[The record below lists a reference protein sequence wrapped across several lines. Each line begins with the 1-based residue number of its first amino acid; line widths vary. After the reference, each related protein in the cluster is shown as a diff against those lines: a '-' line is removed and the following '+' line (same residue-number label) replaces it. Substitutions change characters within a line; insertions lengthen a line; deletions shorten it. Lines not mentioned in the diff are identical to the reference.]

1 MRIGRTLPPA
11 AAPLSLKE
19 ILSGLAAL
27 LPGAAARERFE
38 AELREYYR
46 VPHVF
51 LLSSGKAALAVILL
65 ALKEL
70 NPDRDEVL
78 VPAYTCYSVPAAVIR
93 AGLKVRPCDIDPQT
107 LDYDWSRV
115 GEAMAGGRLLG
126 AVSTHLFGL
135 PADVERL
142 KRMAAGHGVTVI
154 EDAAQAMGG
163 EVGGRKIGT
172 LGDVALFSLGRG
184 KALSTVSGGIILTG
198 SDELG
203 EAIAG
208 VVGVLPVEG
217 CHENLKNISYALALL
232 VLVRPNFFWLPKA
245 IAILKLG
252 ETIFDASFELKRLGD
267 FQAGL
272 SNGWQEKIAALR
284 ETRLKSVMAMITAGV
299 CGPVISNHC
308 APNIIKFPILV
319 NDVDARGRLL
329 LQSELLGLGIS
340 AVYPGTVP
348 KIPELKDRYDET
360 EFPHAEYVAKRIVT
374 LPVNPYVT
382 SSDIKRIYELYRQY
396 SD

>member
-27 LPGAAARERFE
+27 VPGTASQERFQ

-70 NPDRDEVL
+70 TPDRDEVL
-78 VPAYTCYSVPAAVIR
+78 VPAYTCYSVPAAIIR

-107 LDYDWSRV
+107 LDFDWDRV
-115 GEAMAGGRLLG
+115 EEAMAGGRLLG

-142 KRMAAGHGVTVI
+142 KQMAAGHGVTVI

-163 EVGGRKIGT
+163 EVGSRKIGT
-172 LGDVALFSLGRG
+172 MGDVALFSLGRG
-184 KALSTVSGGIILTG
+184 KALCTVSGGIILTG

-203 EAIAG
+203 GAIEG
-208 VVGVLPVEG
+208 VVRTLPVEG
-217 CHENLKNISYALALL
+217 CRETLKNICYALALL
-232 VLVRPNFFWLPKA
+232 VLVRPCFFWLPKA
-245 IAILKLG
+245 VPFLKLG
-252 ETIFDASFELKRLGD
+252 ETIFDARFELKRLGG

-272 SNGWQEKIAALR
+272 SKGWQEKIVALR
-284 ETRLKSVMAMITAGV
+284 EARSKSVSAMITAGI
-299 CGPVISNHC
+299 CGPVVSGPC
-308 APNIIKFPILV
+308 AANIIKFPVLI
-319 NDVDARGRLL
+319 NDFDARDRLL
-329 LQSELLGLGIS
+329 SQSELQGLGIS
-340 AVYPGTVP
+340 AVYPGTVS
-348 KIPELKDRYDET
+348 KIPELNGRCVGT

-382 SSDIKRIYELYRQY
+382 SSDIKRIYELCKRY
-396 SD
+396 SA